1 MSNII
6 RTEDLSFTYPAA
18 GERLALPVFEHLNLE
33 IEAGSFTAVIGPN
46 GCGKSTLAK
55 HFNAVLL
62 PSGGRVW
69 VLDRD
74 TADQDALMEI
84 RRTVGMVFQNPD
96 NQIVANVVEEDVAF
110 APENLGVPSP
120 EIRQRVDDA
129 LKTVGMYDY
138 REHAPHLLSGGQKQ
152 RVAIAGVL
160 AMEPRCIVLDEP
172 TAMLDPRG
180 REEVVA
186 TVTRLNRERGITVV
200 LITHHMSEAV
210 GADRVVVM
218 HKGGILLDGSPRE
231 VFSRVETLRQAG
243 LDVPQTTELLFALNQ
258 KGWSLPLDALTVEEC
273 AEAILQ
279 AFPAP
284 QAGKSKM

>member
-6 RTEDLSFTYPAA
+6 TAENLSFTYPASE
-18 GERLALPVFEHLNLE
+18 GRLALPVFEGLNLE
-33 IEAGSFTAVIGPN
+33 IAEGSFTGIIGPN

-62 PSGGRVW
+62 PSGGKVF
-69 VLDRD
+69 VFGKD
-74 TADQDALMEI
+74 TADEDEILEI

-129 LKTVGMYDY
+129 LRTVGMYEY

-152 RVAIAGVL
+152 RIAIAGVL
-160 AMEPRCIVLDEP
+160 AMQPRCIVLDEP

-186 TVTRLNRERGITVV
+186 TILRLNRERGITVV
-200 LITHHMSEAV
+200 LITHHMSEV
-210 GADRVVVM
+210 VEADRVIVM
-218 HKGGILLDGSPRE
+218 HEGGVLLDGTPGA
-231 VFSRVETLRQAG
+231 VFSEVETLRKAG
-243 LDVPQTTELLFALNQ
+243 LAVPQTTELLYELRRT
-258 KGWSLPLDALTVEEC
+258 GWDLPLDALTPEAC
-273 AEAILQ
+273 ADAILQ
-279 AFPAP
+279 IL
-284 QAGKSKM
+284 S

>member
-1 MSNII
+1 MSNLIT
-6 RTEDLSFTYPAA
+6 TENLSFTYPAS
-18 GERLALPVFEHLNLE
+18 GERLALPVFENLNLE
-33 IEAGSFTAVIGPN
+33 IAEGSFTAVIGPN

-62 PSGGRVW
+62 PSGGKVW
-69 VLDRD
+69 VAGLDTSD
-74 TADQDALMEI
+74 EEKLLEI

-110 APENLGVPSP
+110 APENLGVPSA

-129 LKTVGMYDY
+129 LKTVGMYEY

-152 RVAIAGVL
+152 RIAIAGVL

-180 REEVVA
+180 REEVVS
-186 TVTRLNRERGITVV
+186 TITRLNRERGITVV

-210 GADRVVVM
+210 GADRVIVM
-218 HKGGILLDGSPRE
+218 HEGGILLDGSPPGGVLPGGAAAAGGPGRAPDH
-231 VFSRVETLRQAG
+231 RAALRARTAAG
-243 LDVPQTTELLFALNQ
+243 TFRWTR
-258 KGWSLPLDALTVEEC
+258 
-273 AEAILQ
+273 
-279 AFPAP
+279 
-284 QAGKSKM
+284 